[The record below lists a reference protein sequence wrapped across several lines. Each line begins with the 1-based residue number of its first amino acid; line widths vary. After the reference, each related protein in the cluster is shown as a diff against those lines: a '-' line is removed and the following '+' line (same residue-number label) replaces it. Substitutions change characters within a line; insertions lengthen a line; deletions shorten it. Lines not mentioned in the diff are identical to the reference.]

1 MYLRY
6 KKPDEVRPFKV
17 PYVYVVGTLG
27 ILTCLGQMVSLDFG
41 VWVRLF
47 IWLAI
52 GLVIYFVY
60 GQASAARKR
69 QKGL

>member
-1 MYLRY
+1 
-6 KKPDEVRPFKV
+6 
-17 PYVYVVGTLG
+17 
-27 ILTCLGQMVSLDFG
+27 MVSLDFG